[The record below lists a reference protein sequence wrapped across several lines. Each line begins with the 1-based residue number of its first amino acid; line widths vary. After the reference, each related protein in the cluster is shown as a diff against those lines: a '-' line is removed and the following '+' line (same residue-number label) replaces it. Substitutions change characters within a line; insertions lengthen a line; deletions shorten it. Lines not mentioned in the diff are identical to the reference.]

1 MWIRLTLFCLI
12 ALCSCENGD
21 KFLGSEKYSKGDSI
35 LWYIL
40 QKLHHD
46 DKRIDEIQK
55 SVHEIQKN
63 PILDSENLP
72 DKNKIELNKDF
83 KTIISD
89 IRTNFTL
96 LSIKYESDSN
106 RKQKQLDRIHAT
118 QQKETAANKSQDKTI
133 LNLVKEIRELKHTIN
148 KQHPWIKDGY
158 IGCFKDDGNRHLKYR
173 IADISHT
180 SLLKCKQH
188 CRGFKYT
195 GLQAGTACLCG
206 NTLINPS
213 YPRVLDSECNLPC
226 PGETFRMCGAGY
238 RNSIYRV

>member
-1 MWIRLTLFCLI
+1 MWIQIVLCCLI
-12 ALCSCENGD
+12 NLCCSEKREN
-21 KFLGSEKYSKGDSI
+21 FLGSDKYGKGDSI

-63 PILDSENLP
+63 PNLDSEKIP
-72 DKNKIELNKDF
+72 DKNEVNNGFKKII
-83 KTIISD
+83 TD
-89 IRTNFTL
+89 IRTNITL
-96 LSIKYESDSN
+96 VRTKYESDSN
-106 RKQKQLDRIHAT
+106 RKQKQLDLIQAT
-118 QQKETAANKSQDKTI
+118 QKRETAANKNQDKTI
-133 LNLVKEIRELKHTIN
+133 SDLEKEIRELKHTVN

-158 IGCFKDDGNRHLKYR
+158 MGCFKDDGNRHLKYR
-173 IADISHT
+173 IADLSHT
-180 SLLKCKQH
+180 TLLKCKQH

-195 GLQAGTACLCG
+195 GLQAGAACLCG

-226 PGETFRMCGAGY
+226 PGEYFRMCGARW

>member
-1 MWIRLTLFCLI
+1 MWIQLTLFCLI
-12 ALCSCENGD
+12 ALCCCENGD
-21 KFLGSEKYSKGDSI
+21 KFLGSEKYSKKDAI

-72 DKNKIELNKDF
+72 DKNKNDVNNGF
-83 KTIISD
+83 KKLISD
-89 IRTNFTL
+89 IRTNITL
-96 LSIKYESDSN
+96 VRTKYENDSI
-106 RKQKQLDRIHAT
+106 RMQKQFDLIQAT
-118 QQKETAANKSQDKTI
+118 LRKETAANKGQDKTI
-133 LNLVKEIRELKHTIN
+133 SDLEKEIRELKHTVN

-158 IGCFKDDGNRHLKYR
+158 MGCFKDDGNRHLKYR
-173 IADISHT
+173 LARLSHT
-180 SLLKCKQH
+180 TLLMCKQH
-188 CRGFKYT
+188 CHGFKYT
-195 GLQAGTACLCG
+195 GLQDQSACLCG

-213 YPRVLDSECNLPC
+213 YPRVLDSECNMPC
-226 PGETFRMCGAGY
+226 PGESFRMCGAGY